1 MLKNLNKEKLYRFL
15 LFTALIVI
23 SVVLSPREKVHEYSH
38 LQEGFLAPQTIIA
51 PFDYEIVKSEKEINY
66 EREKIKEK
74 VIPRFDFSKN
84 KNIDLYND
92 YLSFLKDIDRL
103 IANQKEFYSFAKKK
117 SFYELN
123 QDSLS
128 SIDSVSFLKEC
139 ETNDSLYNVSRKEFK
154 QKELKFRDLYKFDFT
169 IANKKYI
176 KDHQLRNKIKVYLRK
191 NRFLKFLNIEKGMI
205 FNNNHGKIIVIEND
219 IGKTRLLRDLTDFRE
234 KSENDLEFLLNLYSS
249 ANNDSLKYWNGI
261 INHFSRPNLIYNAAA
276 TNAVITLRKKEIPL
290 AKGLVKKGDILT
302 SKNMIIT
309 KEVHEKLISL
319 EKKEKEIRKQNEE
332 NVFFSFDRI
341 FNILGKIFLAIFPT
355 SILFL
360 LLYYDRKSIYNESK
374 KMLLLVIIIIMQMV
388 LVFTLS
394 KYLPYYSEYLV
405 FIPATAMLMS
415 IFFDTRVAFMG
426 TVVTSI
432 FVSLI
437 MSNSFNYLFI
447 SLAAG
452 LISIYSVNR
461 IRDRF
466 QLFYKSFIYI
476 FTSYII
482 LAIGTSFISSSLNN
496 DLTTNIIHGIINSF
510 ISPILTF
517 GLVALIEIIFKM
529 PTDITLLELSDMTKP
544 LLKKLQIEA
553 PGTYHHS
560 IVVGNLAEAASEAV
574 GANSLLAR
582 VGSYYHDIGKTFKPD
597 YFIENINFK
606 KEVNKHDKLPPNM
619 SALILSN
626 HVKEGVKLAKDYKLP
641 QIIIDFIAT
650 HHGTSRMEFFYN
662 KALKTAEENGEK
674 IDESVYRY
682 PGPKPQTKET
692 AILMISD
699 IVEAKSRTVSKPD
712 YDTYRHIINE
722 ILQDRFR
729 EGELDECDLKLHDLT
744 KIREAMLPVIMGMYH
759 SRIKYPDKKKTNA
772 GNGNDKNGKPPKNSD
787 LKEKN
792 IEQEQKKSSE
802 SKNNNKKKLNP
813 AVTKNPEEE
822 QQPAAEKQKAVEKQ

>member
-1 MLKNLNKEKLYRFL
+1 
-15 LFTALIVI
+15 
-23 SVVLSPREKVHEYSH
+23 
-38 LQEGFLAPQTIIA
+38 
-51 PFDYEIVKSEKEINY
+51 
-66 EREKIKEK
+66 
-74 VIPRFDFSKN
+74 
-84 KNIDLYND
+84 
-92 YLSFLKDIDRL
+92 
-103 IANQKEFYSFAKKK
+103 
-117 SFYELN
+117 
-123 QDSLS
+123 
-128 SIDSVSFLKEC
+128 
-139 ETNDSLYNVSRKEFK
+139 
-154 QKELKFRDLYKFDFT
+154 LKFRDLYKFDFT

-176 KDHQLRNKIKVYLRK
+176 RDRQLRNKIKNYLRK
-191 NRFLKFLNIEKGMI
+191 NRLLKFLNIEKEKI
-205 FNNNHGKIIVIEND
+205 FNYKLDKIIVLEN
-219 IGKTRLLRDLTDFRE
+219 GTNKTLILKNLIDFRE
-234 KSENDLEFLLNLYSS
+234 KSEKDLEFLLNIYSS
-249 ANNDSLKYWNGI
+249 PDNDSLKYWNGI
-261 INHFSRPNLIYNAAA
+261 INHFSRPNLIYNAAV
-276 TNAVITLRKKEIPL
+276 TNNIINLRKKEIPL

-319 EKKEKEIRKQNEE
+319 EKKEEMIRKKNEK
-332 NVFFSFDRI
+332 NVFFSFDRV
-341 FNILGKIFLAIFPT
+341 FNIIGKILLAIFPT
-355 SILFL
+355 TVLFL
-360 LLYYDRKSIYNESK
+360 LLYYDRKSIYHEPK
-374 KMLLLVIIIIMQMV
+374 KMLLLIIIIVMQMV

-394 KYLPYYSEYLV
+394 KYLPYYSEYLI
-405 FIPATAMLMS
+405 FIPATAMLIS

-426 TVVTSI
+426 TVITSI

-437 MSNSFNYLFI
+437 MSNNFNYLFI
-447 SLAAG
+447 SLTGG
-452 LISIYSVNR
+452 LVSIYSINR

-466 QLFYKSFIYI
+466 QLFYKSFLYI
-476 FTSYII
+476 FATYIT
-482 LAIGTSFISSSLNN
+482 LAIGTSFISSSINN
-496 DLTTNIIHGIINSF
+496 DLSTNIIHGIINSF

-560 IVVGNLAEAASEAV
+560 MVVGNLAEAASEAV

-662 KALKTAEENGEK
+662 KALKAAEENGEK

-722 ILQDRFR
+722 IIQDRFR

-759 SRIKYPDKKKTNA
+759 SRIKYPDKKKQNS
-772 GNGNDKNGKPPKNSD
+772 GNTNGKPQKDFDS
-787 LKEKN
+787 KEKS
-792 IEQEQKKSSE
+792 IEQEQKKGTE
-802 SKNNNKKKLNP
+802 AKNSNKKKVDPTTPKEPKEDHRHSTENHE
-813 AVTKNPEEE
+813 AVEE
-822 QQPAAEKQKAVEKQ
+822 Q